1 MQSLHSKSLPYH
13 SIGSQK
19 GGKKKL
25 MLEPL
30 RNSSIGSALIIY
42 SVWLLISQN

>member
-1 MQSLHSKSLPYH
+1 MQPLYSRSLPYH

-19 GGKKKL
+19 GGKKL

-42 SVWLLISQN
+42 SV